1 MDLLLF
7 GPPGAGKGTQA
18 KFLIE
23 LLGVPQISTG
33 DMMRAERKSGSE
45 LGQKFD
51 EYMSAGKLVPDSLV
65 LDLIKKRLS
74 QDDAKNGAIFDGY
87 PRTVA
92 QAEALDQLLG
102 KLGRRIDRVVSLHVP
117 LEAIVD
123 RVTGRRV
130 CLDCGQ
136 TYHVRYTPPPANGEC
151 VSCGGTRIVQRS
163 DDTEEVVRKR
173 YEEYKA
179 KTEPVLAHYEAKGV
193 VEAVQGVGS
202 LEEITERI
210 RKAIGVDEVEE

>member
-1 MDLLLF
+1 MMDLVLF

-18 KFLIE
+18 KLLVE
-23 LLGVPQISTG
+23 LLAVPQISTG

-45 LGQKFD
+45 LGQRFD
-51 EYMSAGKLVPDSLV
+51 GYMSAGKLVPDDLV
-65 LDLIKKRLS
+65 LDLIKARLTR
-74 QDDAKNGAIFDGY
+74 DDAKNGAIFDGY

-92 QAEALDQLLG
+92 QAEALDASLEE
-102 KLGRRIDRVVSLHVP
+102 LGRQIERVVSLEVP
-117 LEAIVD
+117 LAEIVE
-123 RVTGRRV
+123 RVAGRRV

-136 TYHVRYTPPPANGEC
+136 TYHVRYNPPPQNGEC
-151 VSCGGTRIVQRS
+151 ISCGGAKIVQRS

-179 KTEPVLAHYEAKGV
+179 KTEPVLAYYDARDLV
-193 VEAVQGVGS
+193 RSVLGVGS

-210 RKAIGVDEVEE
+210 KEAIGVG